1 MNIFNKVLVIIILV
15 CLTFFCLFAIVN
27 EFANFIDWSE
37 IGQRILNPANDIN
50 PYIATLALL
59 FILIISI
66 FLLILEFYPV
76 RSRTAS
82 ISSSK
87 SGFAMIT
94 IDTIEEQIKNTVNKL
109 NGLEDISVKIDPRS
123 NGIIINMFAKLSGD
137 QDLPGKMQEITKEA
151 STLASEKLG
160 IKVIKTNLTIVG
172 LSNKKTPVDMVE
184 VETKE
189 KPVPAVKV
197 KDKKVPA
204 GRKKSGEEK

>member
-1 MNIFNKVLVIIILV
+1 MNIFNKVLVITILV
-15 CLTFFCLFAIVN
+15 CLTFFSLFAIVN
-27 EFANFIDWSE
+27 EFANFIDWSGV
-37 IGQRILNPANDIN
+37 GQK
-50 PYIATLALL
+50 
-59 FILIISI
+59 ILIISI
-66 FLLILEFYPV
+66 FLLILEFYPG
-76 RSRTAS
+76 RSRTAN
-82 ISSSK
+82 ISSSR

-109 NGLEDISVKIDPRS
+109 SGLEDIRVKIDPKS
-123 NGIIINMFAKLSGD
+123 NGIIINMFAKLSED

-160 IKVIKTNLTIVG
+160 IKVRKTNLTIVG
-172 LSNKKTPVDMVE
+172 LSNKQTSVDMVE

-204 GRKKSGEEK
+204 GRKKSEEEK